1 MVDDLADG
9 SLFAELQITSWPPAV
24 TQTLLR
30 KSDGQRALT
39 VRGKPSGRLRVALER
54 PGYPPIVVRTVH
66 LRLRA
71 PTVLKV
77 NVAWRGTEMVVAA
90 AGQVIGSS
98 HEFDPQGVVT
108 PAEVEQTAAPIDH
121 VDNARARGL
130 RGRQVAALFSD
141 RGGAAQ
147 ALAARWL
154 ADLGQAANVLADLAT
169 LVRQGRRHHLPGLVR
184 GIRQMVMGDD
194 RDPAL
199 LQFCAALID
208 APLVL
213 YVPAAPAKPEQP
225 SQLLAAAFD
234 VASARDPGHELAI
247 DLDVWLRHDVPWLN
261 GASLPL
267 GWLLKQTDEA
277 LLPARL
283 KHDAPAL
290 GADMIQ
296 AAVEAL
302 CEVAGCLC
310 LLAAQ
315 IHRAGLTAPDEP
327 QAAAAAAP

>member
-1 MVDDLADG
+1 MVDSLADG
-9 SLFAELQITSWPPAV
+9 SLFAELQISTWPPAV

-30 KSDGQRALT
+30 KSDGQRTLT
-39 VRGKPSGRLRVALER
+39 VRGKPSGRLRVMLER
-54 PGYPPIVVRTVH
+54 EGYQPIVVRTVH

-77 NVAWRGTEMVVAA
+77 NVAWRGAEVVVAA

-98 HEFDPQGVVT
+98 HEFVPQGVVA

-121 VDNARARGL
+121 VDNARARDL
-130 RGRQVAALFSD
+130 RRRQIAALFSD
-141 RGGAAQ
+141 RGAAE

-154 ADLGQAANVLADLAT
+154 ADLGQSANVLADLAT
-169 LVRQGRRHHLPGLVR
+169 LVRQGRLHHLPGLVR

-194 RDPAL
+194 RNPAL

-208 APLVL
+208 APLAL
-213 YVPAAPAKPEQP
+213 YVPTAPAKPEQP
-225 SQLLAAAFD
+225 SLLLAAAFD
-234 VASARDPGHELAI
+234 VASARDPGHGLAM

-267 GWLLKQTDEA
+267 GWLLKQTENA
-277 LLPARL
+277 LSPARL
-283 KHDAPAL
+283 TQGASVV

-296 AAVEAL
+296 AAAAAL
-302 CEVAGCLC
+302 CAVAGCLC

-315 IHRAGLTAPDEP
+315 IHRAGLTVPDEP
-327 QAAAAAAP
+327 QTAAAAP

>member
-1 MVDDLADG
+1 MVDSLADG
-9 SLFAELQITSWPPAV
+9 SLFAELQISTWPPAV

-30 KSDGQRALT
+30 KSDGQRT
-39 VRGKPSGRLRVALER
+39 FVVRGKPSGRLRVALER
-54 PGYPPIVVRTVH
+54 EGYQPIVVRTVH

-71 PTVLKV
+71 PTILKV
-77 NVAWRGTEMVVAA
+77 NVTWRGADMVVAA
-90 AGQVIGSS
+90 SGQVIGSS
-98 HEFDPQGVVT
+98 REFDPQGVVA

-121 VDNARARGL
+121 VDNARARDL
-130 RGRQVAALFSD
+130 RGRQIAALFSD
-141 RGGAAQ
+141 RGGATE

-154 ADLGQAANVLADLAT
+154 GDLGQAANVLADLAT
-169 LVRQGRRHHLPGLVR
+169 LVRQGRQHHLPGLVR

-208 APLVL
+208 APLLL

-225 SQLLAAAFD
+225 AQLLAAAFD
-234 VASARDPGHELAI
+234 VASARDAAHELAM

-267 GWLLKQTDEA
+267 GWLLKQTEDA
-277 LLPARL
+277 LSQARL
-283 KHDAPAL
+283 TQGSSVV
-290 GADMIQ
+290 GADMLQ
-296 AAVEAL
+296 AAVAPL

-315 IHRAGLTAPDEP
+315 IHRAGLTVPDEP
-327 QAAAAAAP
+327 QTEAAAQ

>member
-1 MVDDLADG
+1 MVDSLADG
-9 SLFAELQITSWPPAV
+9 SLFAELQISTWPPTV

-30 KSDGQRALT
+30 KSDGPRTLT

-54 PGYPPIVVRTVH
+54 EGYQPIVVHTVH

-71 PTVLKV
+71 PTILKV
-77 NVAWRGTEMVVAA
+77 NVAWHDTEVVVAA
-90 AGQVIGSS
+90 GGQVIGSS

-108 PAEVEQTAAPIDH
+108 PAEVQETAAPIDH
-121 VDNARARGL
+121 VGNAHARDLRA
-130 RGRQVAALFSD
+130 RQVAALCSD
-141 RGGAAQ
+141 RGGAAE

-154 ADLGQAANVLADLAT
+154 GDLGQTANVLADLAT
-169 LVRQGRRHHLPGLVR
+169 LVLQGRQHHLPGLVR

-213 YVPAAPAKPEQP
+213 YVPGAPAKPEKA
-225 SQLLAAAFD
+225 SQLLSAAFD
-234 VASARDPGHELAI
+234 VAPARDPGHELAM

-267 GWLLKQTDEA
+267 GWLLKQTEDA
-277 LLPARL
+277 LSPARL
-283 KHDAPAL
+283 APAASVI
-290 GADMIQ
+290 GTDMIK
-296 AAVEAL
+296 AAVAPL
-302 CEVAGCLC
+302 CEVARCLC

-315 IHRAGLTAPDEP
+315 IHRAGLTVPDEP
-327 QAAAAAAP
+327 QTAAAAQ